1 MANLLG
7 LNNHLTINKLIKQL
21 SLSVVNIFDI
31 KMKFIRKSKV
41 IIWYNLISFYK
52 GGDKVVQ
59 ALRQDEYSEP
69 INYLDRVHSDSRGW
83 ITKAEM
89 NCGYKQWHYRY
100 NELLEQDFNQENV
113 YISLNTFYSTFRR
126 LEYLKELKAQ
136 FIDLDIYKTKF
147 SKEQIIMHLEADY
160 FNKSIPRP
168 NLIIDSGRGLY
179 LIWLLNSV
187 PSKALPLWKAIEEY
201 LYSVLKP
208 FGADRQ
214 ALDPTRVLRVPG
226 SINSK
231 SNTTV
236 KVIEQYDYIY
246 DLREIQKEFLPEL
259 EERKANKKGR
269 PSKTVFIHRERS
281 LYYARIQDIIKLC
294 ELREYDL
301 KGHRELIL
309 FLYRY
314 YLCYFLEDTKKALED
329 VLELNREFVYPLSE
343 TEVVRATRS
352 AERVYLSKDKDYKYK
367 NETLIELLLIT
378 ELEET
383 YMTTIISKKEYK
395 RRDREYQK
403 NKYKEKLKS
412 EGKMSKKEELEQTRA
427 KIKSLRE
434 QGFKNKEIM
443 QMLGIT
449 STTTFE
455 RHITYMKKNGLL
467 K

>member
-1 MANLLG
+1 M
-7 LNNHLTINKLIKQL
+7 
-21 SLSVVNIFDI
+21 
-31 KMKFIRKSKV
+31 
-41 IIWYNLISFYK
+41 
-52 GGDKVVQ
+52 VQ
-59 ALRQDEYSEP
+59 AVRKEEYSEP

-126 LEYLKELKAQ
+126 VEYLKELKAQ

-187 PSKALPLWKAIEEY
+187 PSKALPLWKSIEEY

-231 SNTTV
+231 SNKTV

-301 KGHRELIL
+301 KGHRELVL

-314 YLCYFLEDTKKALED
+314 YLCYFLEDTQKALED

-343 TEVVRATRS
+343 AEVIRATRS
-352 AERVYLSKDKDYKYK
+352 AEKVYLSKDKDYKYK

-383 YMTTIISKKEYK
+383 YMSTIISKREYK
-395 RRDREYQK
+395 RRNNEYNK
-403 NKYKEKLKS
+403 NKYQEKLKS
-412 EGKMSKKEELEQTRA
+412 EGKISEKEKLSQRRE
-427 KIKSLRE
+427 KIKALLE
-434 QGFKNKEIM
+434 QGFKRKDICLQLDISIKTYKRDISFLKE
-443 QMLGIT
+443 Q
-449 STTTFE
+449 
-455 RHITYMKKNGLL
+455 GLM
-467 K
+467 

>member
-1 MANLLG
+1 MG
-7 LNNHLTINKLIKQL
+7 Q
-21 SLSVVNIFDI
+21 V
-31 KMKFIRKSKV
+31 
-41 IIWYNLISFYK
+41 
-52 GGDKVVQ
+52 
-59 ALRQDEYSEP
+59 LRQEEYSEQ
-69 INYLDRVHSDSRGW
+69 INYLDILHSDSKGW
-83 ITKAEM
+83 ITKAEI
-89 NCGYKQWHYRY
+89 NSGYKQWHYRY

-113 YISLNTFYSTFRR
+113 YISINTFYSTFRR

-136 FIDLDIYKTKF
+136 FIDLDVYKTGF
-147 SKEQIIMHLEADY
+147 TKEQIIMHLEADY

-214 ALDPTRVLRVPG
+214 ALDPTRILRVPG

-231 SNTTV
+231 SKTTV

-246 DLREIQKEFLPEL
+246 DLREIQNEYLPEL
-259 EERKANKKGR
+259 EERKAKKKGR

-314 YLCYFLEDTKKALED
+314 YLCYFLEDTQKALGD
-329 VLELNREFVYPLSE
+329 VLELNREFIYPLSE
-343 TEVVRATRS
+343 TEVIRATRS
-352 AERVYLSKDKDYKYK
+352 AEKVYLSKDKDYKYK

-383 YMTTIISKKEYK
+383 YMTTIISNKESK
-395 RRDREYQK
+395 RRRSIRDEKR
-403 NKYKEKLKS
+403 YKEKLKL
-412 EGKMSKKEELEQTRA
+412 EGKMSKKEELEQLRA

>member
-1 MANLLG
+1 MG
-7 LNNHLTINKLIKQL
+7 
-21 SLSVVNIFDI
+21 
-31 KMKFIRKSKV
+31 
-41 IIWYNLISFYK
+41 
-52 GGDKVVQ
+52 Q
-59 ALRQDEYSEP
+59 AVRQEKYSEP
-69 INYLDRVHSDSRGW
+69 INYLDTLHSDSKGW

-113 YISLNTFYSTFRR
+113 YISINTFYSTFRR

-160 FNKSIPRP
+160 FNKKIPRP

-187 PSKALPLWKAIEEY
+187 PSKALPLWKAVEEY

-246 DLREIQKEFLPEL
+246 DLREIQNEYLPEL
-259 EERKANKKGR
+259 EERKAKKKGR

-314 YLCYFLEDTKKALED
+314 YLCYFLEDTQKSLED

-343 TEVVRATRS
+343 TEVIRATRS
-352 AERVYLSKDKDYKYK
+352 AEKVYLSKDKDYKYK

-383 YMTTIISKKEYK
+383 HMSTIISKKEYK
-395 RRDREYQK
+395 RRENIRVKKAYQ
-403 NKYKEKLKS
+403 EKLKS
-412 EGKMSKKEELEQTRA
+412 EGKVSEKEKLSQRRE
-427 KIKSLRE
+427 KIKALLE
-434 QGFKNKEIM
+434 QGFKQKDICLLLNISKPTYVRDRNYLKE
-443 QMLGIT
+443 Q
-449 STTTFE
+449 
-455 RHITYMKKNGLL
+455 GLI
-467 K
+467 

>member
-1 MANLLG
+1 MGQAIRQEEYLE
-7 LNNHLTINKLIKQL
+7 QL
-21 SLSVVNIFDI
+21 
-31 KMKFIRKSKV
+31 
-41 IIWYNLISFYK
+41 
-52 GGDKVVQ
+52 
-59 ALRQDEYSEP
+59 
-69 INYLDRVHSDSRGW
+69 NYLDILHSDSKGW
-83 ITKAEM
+83 ITRAEI

-100 NELLEQDFNQENV
+100 KELLEQDFNQENV
-113 YISLNTFYSTFRR
+113 YISINTFYSTFRR

-136 FIDLDIYKTKF
+136 FIDLDIYKTGFTKA
-147 SKEQIIMHLEADY
+147 QIIMHLETDY

-231 SNTTV
+231 SKTTV
-236 KVIEQYDYIY
+236 SIIDEYDYIY
-246 DLREIQKEFLPEL
+246 DLREIQNEYLPEL
-259 EERKANKKGR
+259 KPKEKKKGR

-281 LYYARIQDIIKLC
+281 LYFARIQDITKLC

-329 VLELNREFVYPLSE
+329 VLELNREFIYPLSE
-343 TEVVRATRS
+343 NEVIRATRS
-352 AERVYLSKDKDYKYK
+352 AEKVYLSKDKDYKYK

-383 YMTTIISKKEYK
+383 HMSTIISDKEYK
-395 RRDREYQK
+395 RRENIRVKKAYQ
-403 NKYKEKLKS
+403 EKLKS
-412 EGKMSKKEELEQTRA
+412 EGKVSEKEKLSQRRA
-427 KIKSLRE
+427 KIKDLLRE
-434 QGFKNKEIM
+434 GLKQKDICSQLNISKDTYIRDRKYLKEQGLI
-443 QMLGIT
+443 
-449 STTTFE
+449 
-455 RHITYMKKNGLL
+455 
-467 K
+467 

>member
-1 MANLLG
+1 
-7 LNNHLTINKLIKQL
+7 
-21 SLSVVNIFDI
+21 
-31 KMKFIRKSKV
+31 MKFISKSKV

-52 GGDKVVQ
+52 GGESMGQ
-59 ALRQDEYSEP
+59 ALRQEEYSEP
-69 INYLDRVHSDSRGW
+69 INYLDRVHSDSKGW

-329 VLELNREFVYPLSE
+329 ALELNREFIYPLSE
-343 TEVVRATRS
+343 TEVIRATRS
-352 AERVYLSKDKDYKYK
+352 AEKVYLSKNKDYRYK

-383 YMTTIISKKEYK
+383 YMSTIISKKEYK
-395 RRDREYQK
+395 RRENIRVK
-403 NKYKEKLKS
+403 KAYKEKLKS
-412 EGKMSKKEELEQTRA
+412 EGKMSKKEELEQIRA
-427 KIKSLRE
+427 KIKSLRAK
-434 QGFKNKEIM
+434 GLKNKEIM
-443 QMLGIT
+443 QMLGIH

-455 RHITYMKKNGLL
+455 RHISYLKKNGLI
-467 K
+467 

>member
-1 MANLLG
+1 MGQVL
-7 LNNHLTINKLIKQL
+7 
-21 SLSVVNIFDI
+21 
-31 KMKFIRKSKV
+31 MKEK
-41 IIWYNLISFYK
+41 
-52 GGDKVVQ
+52 
-59 ALRQDEYSEP
+59 YSEQ
-69 INYLDRVHSDSRGW
+69 INYLDILHSDSKGW
-83 ITKAEM
+83 ITKAEI

-113 YISLNTFYSTFRR
+113 YISINTFYSTFRR

-136 FIDLDIYKTKF
+136 FIDLDIYKTGF
-147 SKEQIIMHLEADY
+147 TKEQIIMHLEADY

-214 ALDPTRVLRVPG
+214 ALDPTRILRVPG

-231 SNTTV
+231 SKTTV

-246 DLREIQKEFLPEL
+246 DLREIQNEYLPEL
-259 EERKANKKGR
+259 EERKAKKKGR

-329 VLELNREFVYPLSE
+329 VLELNREFIYPLSE
-343 TEVVRATRS
+343 TEVIRATRS
-352 AERVYLSKDKDYKYK
+352 AEKVYLSKNKDYRYK

-383 YMTTIISKKEYK
+383 YMSTIISKKEYK
-395 RRDREYQK
+395 RRENIRVK
-403 NKYKEKLKS
+403 KAYKEKLKS
-412 EGKMSKKEELEQTRA
+412 EGKMSKKEELEQIRA
-427 KIKSLRE
+427 KIKSLRAK
-434 QGFKNKEIM
+434 GLKNKEIM
-443 QMLGIT
+443 QMLGIH

-455 RHITYMKKNGLL
+455 RHISYLKKNGLI
-467 K
+467 

>member
-1 MANLLG
+1 MGQVL
-7 LNNHLTINKLIKQL
+7 
-21 SLSVVNIFDI
+21 
-31 KMKFIRKSKV
+31 MKEK
-41 IIWYNLISFYK
+41 
-52 GGDKVVQ
+52 
-59 ALRQDEYSEP
+59 YSEQ
-69 INYLDRVHSDSRGW
+69 INYLDILHSDSKGW
-83 ITKAEM
+83 ITKAEI

-113 YISLNTFYSTFRR
+113 YISINTFYSTFRR

-136 FIDLDIYKTKF
+136 FIDLDIYKTGF
-147 SKEQIIMHLEADY
+147 TKEQIIMHLEADY

-187 PSKALPLWKAIEEY
+187 PSKALPLWKAVEEY

-214 ALDPTRVLRVPG
+214 ALDPTRILRVPG

-231 SNTTV
+231 SKTTV
-236 KVIEQYDYIY
+236 NVIEQYDYIY
-246 DLREIQKEFLPEL
+246 DLREIQNEYLPEL
-259 EERKANKKGR
+259 EERKAKKKGR

-314 YLCYFLEDTKKALED
+314 YLCYFLEDTQKALED
-329 VLELNREFVYPLSE
+329 VLELNREFIYPLSE
-343 TEVVRATRS
+343 TEVIRATRS
-352 AERVYLSKDKDYKYK
+352 AEKVYLSKDKDYKYK

-383 YMTTIISKKEYK
+383 YMTTIISNKESK
-395 RRDREYQK
+395 RRRSIRDEKR
-403 NKYKEKLKS
+403 YKEKLKL
-412 EGKMSKKEELEQTRA
+412 EGKMSKKEELEQLRA